1 MHAQANRS
9 AGAPAAG
16 CPSGLIRARYA
27 LAVCVV
33 CGHEHVYGHPQR
45 ARATSCPDCGATV
58 HTFALYRDRQA
69 RR

>member
-1 MHAQANRS
+1 MHAQANRL

-16 CPSGLIRARYA
+16 FCPSGLISTRYA

-33 CGHEHVYGHPQR
+33 CGHEHVHGPQR
-45 ARATSCPDCGATV
+45 ARATCPDCGATV